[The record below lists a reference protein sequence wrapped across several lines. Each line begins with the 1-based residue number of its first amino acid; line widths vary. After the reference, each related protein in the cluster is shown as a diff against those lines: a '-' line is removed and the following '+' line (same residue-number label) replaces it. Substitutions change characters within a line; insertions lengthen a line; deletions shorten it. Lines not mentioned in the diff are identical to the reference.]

1 VKDAVP
7 SIRRQS
13 VNSSI
18 EATTGGWGATGANR
32 PEAEVH
38 RVKLPSLNRSFV
50 Q

>member
-32 PEAEVH
+32 PMLLKNSSGKSRFSADLI
-38 RVKLPSLNRSFV
+38 R
-50 Q
+50 